1 MNRIPQPGTFYR
13 HFKNK
18 LYQVIAVATHSET
31 GEKMVV
37 YQALYGDYQV
47 YVRPLEMF
55 ISPVDREKYPDVE
68 QEYRFEQVFPGQ
80 MNELGKNGNKP
91 ATGNLAEY
99 DQTQQPEEQMSHE
112 WLERFLDADRPEDQ
126 LAVLKQMEGHVTQK
140 ELDCIFVS
148 QYVAKDFQ
156 NLPVGTDELVLV
168 TSLDHPLA
176 DQLTVS
182 FADIDGQDFVLS
194 ADDFDYETGKLFR
207 LNHITPNV
215 RFRINEDYTAIK
227 MVEQG
232 FGITVLPKLLL
243 HNIPFNVCVR
253 SFTEHFRRNLSVA
266 YLDTP
271 ELSPALDK
279 FLTFVTKWAKECK
292 LI

>member
-55 ISPVDREKYPDVE
+55 ISPV
-68 QEYRFEQVFPGQ
+68 VFPGQ

-140 ELDCIFVS
+140 ELDCIF
-148 QYVAKDFQ
+148 
-156 NLPVGTDELVLV
+156 L
-168 TSLDHPLA
+168 SLDLQP
-176 DQLTVS
+176 
-182 FADIDGQDFVLS
+182 
-194 ADDFDYETGKLFR
+194 ETGKTKTEQVMDLRRHIQLLRRYDGSR
-207 LNHITPNV
+207 L
-215 RFRINEDYTAIK
+215 R
-227 MVEQG
+227 
-232 FGITVLPKLLL
+232 
-243 HNIPFNVCVR
+243 
-253 SFTEHFRRNLSVA
+253 
-266 YLDTP
+266 
-271 ELSPALDK
+271 
-279 FLTFVTKWAKECK
+279 
-292 LI
+292 

>member
-91 ATGNLAEY
+91 ATGNLAGY
-99 DQTQQPEEQMSHE
+99 DQTQQPEEPMSHE

-140 ELDCIFVS
+140 ELDCIF
-148 QYVAKDFQ
+148 
-156 NLPVGTDELVLV
+156 L
-168 TSLDHPLA
+168 SLDL
-176 DQLTVS
+176 QS
-182 FADIDGQDFVLS
+182 
-194 ADDFDYETGKLFR
+194 ETGKTKTEQVMDLRRHIQLLRRYDGSR
-207 LNHITPNV
+207 L
-215 RFRINEDYTAIK
+215 R
-227 MVEQG
+227 
-232 FGITVLPKLLL
+232 
-243 HNIPFNVCVR
+243 
-253 SFTEHFRRNLSVA
+253 
-266 YLDTP
+266 
-271 ELSPALDK
+271 
-279 FLTFVTKWAKECK
+279 
-292 LI
+292 

>member
-112 WLERFLDADRPEDQ
+112 WLD
-126 LAVLKQMEGHVTQK
+126 VTQK
-140 ELDCIFVS
+140 ELDCIF
-148 QYVAKDFQ
+148 
-156 NLPVGTDELVLV
+156 L
-168 TSLDHPLA
+168 SLDLQP
-176 DQLTVS
+176 
-182 FADIDGQDFVLS
+182 
-194 ADDFDYETGKLFR
+194 ETGKTKTEQVMDLRRHIQLLRRYDGSR
-207 LNHITPNV
+207 L
-215 RFRINEDYTAIK
+215 R
-227 MVEQG
+227 
-232 FGITVLPKLLL
+232 
-243 HNIPFNVCVR
+243 
-253 SFTEHFRRNLSVA
+253 
-266 YLDTP
+266 
-271 ELSPALDK
+271 
-279 FLTFVTKWAKECK
+279 
-292 LI
+292 

>member
-80 MNELGKNGNKP
+80 MNELEKNGNMSAP
-91 ATGNLAEY
+91 GNLAGY
-99 DQTQQPEEQMSHE
+99 DQIRQPEEPMGHE

-140 ELDCIFVS
+140 ELDCIF
-148 QYVAKDFQ
+148 
-156 NLPVGTDELVLV
+156 L
-168 TSLDHPLA
+168 SLDLQP
-176 DQLTVS
+176 
-182 FADIDGQDFVLS
+182 
-194 ADDFDYETGKLFR
+194 ETGKTKTEQVMDLRRHIQLLRRYDGSR
-207 LNHITPNV
+207 L
-215 RFRINEDYTAIK
+215 R
-227 MVEQG
+227 
-232 FGITVLPKLLL
+232 
-243 HNIPFNVCVR
+243 
-253 SFTEHFRRNLSVA
+253 
-266 YLDTP
+266 
-271 ELSPALDK
+271 
-279 FLTFVTKWAKECK
+279 
-292 LI
+292 

>member
-31 GEKMVV
+31 GEKMV
-37 YQALYGDYQV
+37 
-47 YVRPLEMF
+47 F

-140 ELDCIFVS
+140 ELDCIF
-148 QYVAKDFQ
+148 
-156 NLPVGTDELVLV
+156 L
-168 TSLDHPLA
+168 SLDLQP
-176 DQLTVS
+176 
-182 FADIDGQDFVLS
+182 
-194 ADDFDYETGKLFR
+194 ETGKTKTEQVMDLRRHIQLLRRYDGSR
-207 LNHITPNV
+207 L
-215 RFRINEDYTAIK
+215 R
-227 MVEQG
+227 
-232 FGITVLPKLLL
+232 
-243 HNIPFNVCVR
+243 
-253 SFTEHFRRNLSVA
+253 
-266 YLDTP
+266 
-271 ELSPALDK
+271 
-279 FLTFVTKWAKECK
+279 
-292 LI
+292 

>member
-80 MNELGKNGNKP
+80 MNELGKYGNKP
-91 ATGNLAEY
+91 ATGNLAGY
-99 DQTQQPEEQMSHE
+99 AQTQQPEEPMSHE

-140 ELDCIFVS
+140 ELDCIF
-148 QYVAKDFQ
+148 
-156 NLPVGTDELVLV
+156 L
-168 TSLDHPLA
+168 SLDLQP
-176 DQLTVS
+176 
-182 FADIDGQDFVLS
+182 
-194 ADDFDYETGKLFR
+194 ETGKTKTEQVIDLRRHIQLLRRYDGSR
-207 LNHITPNV
+207 L
-215 RFRINEDYTAIK
+215 R
-227 MVEQG
+227 
-232 FGITVLPKLLL
+232 
-243 HNIPFNVCVR
+243 
-253 SFTEHFRRNLSVA
+253 
-266 YLDTP
+266 
-271 ELSPALDK
+271 
-279 FLTFVTKWAKECK
+279 
-292 LI
+292 

>member
-18 LYQVIAVATHSET
+18 LYQVIAVDTHSET

-91 ATGNLAEY
+91 ATGNLAGY
-99 DQTQQPEEQMSHE
+99 DQTQQPEEPMGHE

-140 ELDCIFVS
+140 ELDCIF
-148 QYVAKDFQ
+148 
-156 NLPVGTDELVLV
+156 L
-168 TSLDHPLA
+168 SLDLQP
-176 DQLTVS
+176 
-182 FADIDGQDFVLS
+182 
-194 ADDFDYETGKLFR
+194 ETGKTKTEQVMDLRRHIQLLRRYDGSR
-207 LNHITPNV
+207 L
-215 RFRINEDYTAIK
+215 R
-227 MVEQG
+227 
-232 FGITVLPKLLL
+232 
-243 HNIPFNVCVR
+243 
-253 SFTEHFRRNLSVA
+253 
-266 YLDTP
+266 
-271 ELSPALDK
+271 
-279 FLTFVTKWAKECK
+279 
-292 LI
+292 